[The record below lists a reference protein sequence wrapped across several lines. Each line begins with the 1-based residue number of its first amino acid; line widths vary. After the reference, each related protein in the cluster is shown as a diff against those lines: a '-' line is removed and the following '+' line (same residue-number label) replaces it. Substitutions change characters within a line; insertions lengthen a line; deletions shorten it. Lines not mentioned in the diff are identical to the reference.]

1 LDLCQIVIT
10 YIIIRNG
17 ILFQRNVIGLN
28 HICRVMRL
36 FGVEKKYIFDFP
48 LLQTYLWHNNIT
60 SCTSMY
66 GLTMKSYSTS
76 IDRRDQNH
84 KKTCHLISKMLM
96 EAPGYDRNEDH
107 YVNCNVSTLIV
118 PGVLIP
124 AILWD
129 AISYF
134 M

>member
-1 LDLCQIVIT
+1 MDSWQLVIT

-36 FGVEKKYIFDFP
+36 FDMEKKYIFDFP

-66 GLTMKSYSTS
+66 GSTMKSYS
-76 IDRRDQNH
+76 IPIGRRDQNH

-96 EAPGYDRNEDH
+96 ETPGCDRNEDH
-107 YVNCNVSTLIV
+107 YINCNVSTLIV

-124 AILWD
+124 GMSWD
-129 AISYF
+129 VISYF
-134 M
+134 I